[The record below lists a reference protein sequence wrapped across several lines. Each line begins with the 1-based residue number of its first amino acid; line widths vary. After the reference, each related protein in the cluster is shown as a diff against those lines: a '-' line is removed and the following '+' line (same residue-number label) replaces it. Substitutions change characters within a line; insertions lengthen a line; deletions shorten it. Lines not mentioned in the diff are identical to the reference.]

1 MESEERE
8 IEQHQTNTQMTLTPP
23 EEAYAG
29 AEVALQVQVS
39 CSETCGLQSGRVTI
53 IDADGA
59 LVREVP
65 LSVSD
70 DGLSTTDEFVVTI
83 PAVPGSYIWT
93 AAFVPGEGE
102 DSIHMGSSAS
112 FTFRVIPHHVSL
124 SMWGAPRPVTLG
136 REFVVKV
143 GAKCSAG
150 CSLAGLP
157 ISVRGGEEMQVH
169 AGRLGD
175 EPLPQTSGL
184 YWTELTLPA
193 LHQAGLE
200 TLTVECQ
207 PLELELPH
215 EVSGASTKLRIVSPP
230 DRTVTVE
237 VLDKERRTPLKG
249 ASVYAY
255 PYRSITGADGV
266 AKLQLTSGTHELYVK
281 VQDYMDY
288 QTTIEVDGDLA
299 VAAEMYWV
307 PDPFA

>member
-1 MESEERE
+1 M
-8 IEQHQTNTQMTLTPP
+8 HK
-23 EEAYAG
+23 
-29 AEVALQVQVS
+29 
-39 CSETCGLQSGRVTI
+39 
-53 IDADGA
+53 
-59 LVREVP
+59 
-65 LSVSD
+65 
-70 DGLSTTDEFVVTI
+70 
-83 PAVPGSYIWT
+83 
-93 AAFVPGEGE
+93 
-102 DSIHMGSSAS
+102 GSSAS
-112 FTFRVIPHHVSL
+112 FTFRVIPHHISL
-124 SMWGAPRPVTLG
+124 SVWGAPRPVTMG
-136 REFVVKV
+136 GEFAIKV

-157 ISVRGGEEMQVH
+157 IVVRGSEEIPTNV
-169 AGRLGD
+169 GRLGD

-193 LHQAGLE
+193 PHQAGLE

-207 PLELELPH
+207 TLELELPH

-237 VLDKERRTPLKG
+237 VLDRDRRTPLKG

-266 AKLQLTSGTHELYVK
+266 AKLQLTAGTHELYVK
-281 VQDYMDY
+281 VQDYVDY

-299 VAAEMYWV
+299 IAAELYWA